1 MHRKT
6 NRLNV
11 DIFFECAS
19 WKGSIMNKEPNKCER
34 IDLFSLDSLPVNM
47 VDYNATAL
55 KAVMEGNFYS

>member
-1 MHRKT
+1 
-6 NRLNV
+6 
-11 DIFFECAS
+11 
-19 WKGSIMNKEPNKCER
+19 MNKEPNKCER